1 MVTDDA
7 NLGLGTGFTSPTR
20 GVKKFRTRSRE
31 RFLTPK
37 ERARLDCFLEAALE
51 KEGGYGSIR
60 FHAVAAIHGRP
71 ASV

>member
-1 MVTDDA
+1 
-7 NLGLGTGFTSPTR
+7 
-20 GVKKFRTRSRE
+20 
-31 RFLTPK
+31 LTPK